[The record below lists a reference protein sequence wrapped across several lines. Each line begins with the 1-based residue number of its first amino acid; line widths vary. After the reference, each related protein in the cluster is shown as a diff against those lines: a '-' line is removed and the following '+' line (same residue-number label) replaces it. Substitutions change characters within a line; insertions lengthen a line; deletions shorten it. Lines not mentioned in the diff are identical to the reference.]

1 MKNRKAIITELQRTL
16 DERKQ
21 KYLHLIQ
28 TKQLHRDLANRY
40 YLGMESA
47 LEIFTIMTDVEFQDL
62 HQRYLRKKATKLKQG
77 SLNLRQ

>member
-47 LEIFTIMTDVEFQDL
+47 LEIFSIMTDVEFQDL
-62 HQRYLRKKATKLKQG
+62 HHRYLNRKAQNLKQG
-77 SLNLRQ
+77 ALKLR